1 MKFTFTKYQFLNN
14 FREPTNLFWTMAYP
28 LLMALM
34 FFTAF
39 QGLINP
45 EPMNI
50 RVGVEQGSL
59 AAQTLKNIDILEVS
73 ELTLPKARELIK
85 KNELI
90 GFVDDQYAL
99 TVGKSGVKESIIA
112 NIVSQMKQMEALNV
126 PFANYDFSASY
137 IQTMNTRTDPFLI
150 PFYSLIGMV
159 SLYSI
164 YMGLEYARFMQAD
177 QSTVAQRMNVVPLKK
192 SQFLYSSL
200 FIGIITNLASNIL
213 LLAFMK
219 FVLKLDLVSDYPR
232 TLAILLSA
240 NLVGISLGLFIG
252 ASNNAGE
259 GIKTGIAISST
270 LLMAFLAGMMSTD
283 IKILVESGAPLLAL
297 LNPVNIVT
305 TQLYRI
311 NYLDMTA
318 TFTSGILILLGMAAI
333 FLVLAQLF
341 LRRKTYDSI

>member
-1 MKFTFTKYQFLNN
+1 MKFAFTKYQFLNN
-14 FREPTNLFWTMAYP
+14 FREPTNMFWTMAYP
-28 LLMALM
+28 ILMALM

-45 EPMNI
+45 APMNI

-59 AAQTLKNIDILEVS
+59 AALTLKNIDILEVS
-73 ELTLPKARELIK
+73 EVTPLQAGELIK
-85 KNELI
+85 KNELV
-90 GFVDDQYAL
+90 GFVDNRYAV

-112 NIVSQMKQMEALNV
+112 NIASQMKQMEALNV
-126 PFANYDFSASY
+126 PFENYDFSASY
-137 IQTMNTRTDPFLI
+137 FKTMNTRTDPFLI

-192 SQFLYSSL
+192 SNFLYSSL
-200 FIGIITNLASNIL
+200 FIGISSNLASNL
-213 LLAFMK
+213 LLLLFMR

-232 TLAILLSA
+232 TLALLLSA
-240 NLVGISLGLFIG
+240 NLVGICFGLFIG

-283 IKILVESGAPLLAL
+283 IKILVEAAAPIIGL

-305 TQLYRI
+305 TQMYRI

-318 TFTSGILILLGMAAI
+318 TFTSGILILLGMASL